1 MSERRVII
9 PRGSQHLVS
18 RNDVIITPGVNN
30 VLSDAL
36 NVIST
41 EVARFSGKVRN
52 GKPLEEREA
61 RTLQGYVRA
70 LVELSR
76 EERERAKTEDL
87 SRLTTEEL
95 AALVGISE
103 TEKKT

>member
-1 MSERRVII
+1 MSDRRVII

-18 RNDVIITPGVNN
+18 RNDAIITPAVNN
-30 VLSDAL
+30 VLADAL

-52 GKPLEEREA
+52 GKPLEEKEA

-70 LVELSR
+70 LVDLSK
-76 EERERAKTEDL
+76 EERERSKQEDL
-87 SRLTTEEL
+87 SKLSTEEL
-95 AALVGISE
+95 AALVGLN
-103 TEKKT
+103 EKKD